1 MQNYKSVSAYHEI
14 MDGLKR
20 VANVF
25 CYGPGFPG
33 YVASDTIDTVIRK
46 SGRSPDFIF
55 QGHRWLS
62 DNHGDDVDSHPSLN
76 LVDCAIPKIGFLN
89 KEYVNLIEKL
99 AYFRKNRFDTII
111 SHHHDTHLF
120 SQKTGIR
127 CIFWPF
133 AVNHRIFNVKDSNRE
148 KKYDFTFSGVLKNQN
163 VNSEQSDIR
172 LRIQSKLF
180 YSVQDIP
187 IWIRTPYRK
196 FRIVWRV
203 IPRKRISRLIVSL
216 LKKSKSLS
224 LSEYS
229 RLLADSAIGLNA
241 LSPRGLIS
249 TRFYECMA
257 SRMLVFCE
265 DSHLINNIF
274 PKDTYVTFRSDLS
287 DFDEKLEFFINN
299 KNERLRITD
308 RAYKET
314 MKRHTWEKRVDEL
327 IGQL

>member
-1 MQNYKSVSAYHEI
+1 MQNYLSAAGYQDI
-14 MDGLKR
+14 MDEFKR

-25 CYGPGFPG
+25 FYGPGFPD
-33 YVASDTIDTVIRK
+33 YAASDTIDTVIRK

-62 DNHGDDVDSHPSLN
+62 DYCGDEIDSHPSLN
-76 LVDCAIPKIGFLN
+76 LADCAIPKIGFLN
-89 KEYVNLIEKL
+89 KEYVNFIEKL

-133 AVNHRIFNVKDSNRE
+133 AVNHRIFNVKDSDRE
-148 KKYDFTFSGVLKNQN
+148 KKYDFTFSGILKNQN

-203 IPRKRISRLIVSL
+203 IPRKRISQLIVSL

-224 LSEYS
+224 LYEYS

-241 LSPRGLIS
+241 LSPKGLIS

-257 SRMLVFCE
+257 SRSLIFCE
-265 DSHLINNIF
+265 DSHLFSNIV
-274 PKDTYVTFRSDLS
+274 PQDTYVTFRNDLL
-287 DFDEKLEFFINN
+287 DFDEKLDFFINN

-308 RAYKET
+308 KAYKEV
-314 MKRHTWEKRVDEL
+314 MKRHTWEKRIDEL
-327 IGQL
+327 ISQL